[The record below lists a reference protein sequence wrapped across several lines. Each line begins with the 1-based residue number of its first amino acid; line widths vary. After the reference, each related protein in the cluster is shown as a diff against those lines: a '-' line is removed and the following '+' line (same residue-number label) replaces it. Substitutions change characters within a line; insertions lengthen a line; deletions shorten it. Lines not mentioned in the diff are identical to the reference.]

1 MTFGERL
8 KQLRISRYLTQQKL
22 ANDLKISQS
31 AIASYEIGAR
41 EPKNFEQIKKIAA
54 YFGVPASSMIP
65 MDDSADMEFAQQVA
79 DSMRS
84 NQRLAELFKYTRDMT
99 DQELDAV
106 LTVAR
111 ALASSHNG

>member
-22 ANDLKISQS
+22 ADDLQISQS
-31 AIASYEIGAR
+31 AIASYESNVR
-41 EPKNFEQIKKIAA
+41 EPSFSTVRAIAN
-54 YFGVPASSMIP
+54 YFCVPASSMMP

-79 DSMRS
+79 DSMHN